1 MIIIIDELNRPKS
14 KKSKKK
20 RKKKYNYQQHGKSII
35 INENPDVKIG
45 KNTNEIIE
53 PHNTQNE
60 KKDLRDDKD
69 ILNRSEELNMYFNN
83 F

>member
-1 MIIIIDELNRPKS
+1 MLK
-14 KKSKKK
+14 
-20 RKKKYNYQQHGKSII
+20 QA
-35 INENPDVKIG
+35 
-45 KNTNEIIE
+45 NTNEIIE

-69 ILNRSEELNMYFNN
+69 ILNRSEELNIYFNN